1 MRDVWE
7 SRKFNVGRIN
17 HMIIFVDGSSNAK
30 IRMRFLEA
38 ETTSQW
44 NIPRI
49 SVKKPSNDDND
60 NNKTLLLREY
70 GLVERAQN
78 LGSEEL

>member
-1 MRDVWE
+1 MVT
-7 SRKFNVGRIN
+7 
-17 HMIIFVDGSSNAK
+17 FVDGSSNAK
-30 IRMRFLEA
+30 IRMRFLET

-60 NNKTLLLREY
+60 NN
-70 GLVERAQN
+70 
-78 LGSEEL
+78 

>member
-1 MRDVWE
+1 
-7 SRKFNVGRIN
+7 
-17 HMIIFVDGSSNAK
+17 MIIFVDGSINAK

-49 SVKKPSNDDND
+49 YIKNPNNDDND
-60 NNKTLLLREY
+60 NNKSVLLREY

-78 LGSEEL
+78 LWSEELWAYPSFKLHLLIS